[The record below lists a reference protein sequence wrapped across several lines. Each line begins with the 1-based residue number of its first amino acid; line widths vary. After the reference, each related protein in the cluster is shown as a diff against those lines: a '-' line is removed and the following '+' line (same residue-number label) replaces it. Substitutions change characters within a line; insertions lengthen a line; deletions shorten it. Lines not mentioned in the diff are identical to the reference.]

1 MTIAHVQDV
10 VGGKPVVRIGEV
22 PEVGRTPGGDPLGA
36 LRRRDALPQ
45 LSHAGAHAGLTGQA
59 GRTMRLIRAAIVLA
73 ALGVILCLWL
83 LVRVSW
89 YNFVAFMLLAQPLL
103 LIAALI
109 FLATAVKELRQKGVL

>member
-1 MTIAHVQDV
+1 MESQWSESEKFLKSAGHPAEIRSALFAGEMPCLSCHTPAH
-10 VGGKPVVRIGEV
+10 
-22 PEVGRTPGGDPLGA
+22 TPGSP
-36 LRRRDALPQ
+36 
-45 LSHAGAHAGLTGQA
+45 SKQA
-59 GRTMRLIRAAIVLA
+59 RTMRLIRAAIVLA